1 MDTNFIKTRIEPV
14 MRDVLA
20 AALNVPT
27 LRERVMPLRW
37 NGEGQ
42 GKFAFDAVSEDGTVV
57 ACLSTARNLK
67 AGQRHKLMRDATFM
81 WLVPGVK
88 QRVLAVVEPGVAQSL
103 EGELERGLIP
113 PGTRIEIINL
123 PAEMRDA
130 LEAFRLS
137 TANEVGDVGKRGSP
151 TP

>member
-1 MDTNFIKTRIEPV
+1 MDTNFIKTRIEPL
-14 MRDVLA
+14 MREMLA
-20 AALNVPT
+20 AALHVPP
-27 LRERVMPLRW
+27 LRERIMPLRW

-42 GKFAFDAVSEDGTVV
+42 GKFAFDAVSEDGTVI

-88 QRVLAVVEPGVAQSL
+88 QRVLAVVEESVAHSL
-103 EGELERGLIP
+103 EGERERGLIP
-113 PGTRIEIINL
+113 PGTKIQIINL
-123 PAEMRDA
+123 PAEIRSE

-137 TANEVGDVGKRGSP
+137 AAK
-151 TP
+151 

>member
-1 MDTNFIKTRIEPV
+1 MDSDFIKTKVEPI
-14 MRDVLA
+14 MRDLLA
-20 AALNVPT
+20 AALHVPT
-27 LRERVMPLRW
+27 LRERIMPLRW

-81 WLVPGVK
+81 WLVPGATE
-88 QRVLAVVEPGVAQSL
+88 RVLAVVEPGVAQSL
-103 EGELERGLIP
+103 QSELERGLIP
-113 PGTRIEIINL
+113 PGTKIAIVTL
-123 PAEMRDA
+123 PAEVREA
-130 LEAFRLS
+130 LETFRLS
-137 TANEVGDVGKRGSP
+137 AANEVGGVKKREGL

>member
-1 MDTNFIKTRIEPV
+1 MDTNFIKTRVEPV
-14 MRDVLA
+14 MRELLA
-20 AALNVPT
+20 AALQIPP
-27 LRERVMPLRW
+27 LRERTMPLRW

-42 GKFAFDAVSEDGTVV
+42 GKFAFDAVSEDGSVI

-88 QRVLAVVEPGVAQSL
+88 QRVLAVVEPGVARSL
-103 EGELERGLIP
+103 EGERERGLIP

-123 PAEMRDA
+123 SAEMRDE
-130 LEAFRLS
+130 LETFRS
-137 TANEVGDVGKRGSP
+137 SAANEVGGVRKRVNP
-151 TP
+151 PR

>member
-1 MDTNFIKTRIEPV
+1 MDSDFIKTKVEPI
-14 MRDVLA
+14 MRDLLA
-20 AALNVPT
+20 TALHVPT
-27 LRERVMPLRW
+27 LHERIMPLRW

-81 WLVPGVK
+81 WLVPGVTE
-88 QRVLAVVEPGVAQSL
+88 RVLAVVEPGVAHSLQS
-103 EGELERGLIP
+103 ELERGLIP
-113 PGTRIEIINL
+113 PGTKIAIVTL
-123 PAEMRDA
+123 PAEVREA
-130 LEAFRLS
+130 LETFRLS
-137 TANEVGDVGKRGSP
+137 AANEVGGVKKRGTF

>member
-42 GKFAFDAVSEDGTVV
+42 GKFAFDAVGEDGTVV

-88 QRVLAVVEPGVAQSL
+88 QRILAVVEPGVAQSL
-103 EGELERGLIP
+103 EGELQRGLIP
-113 PGTRIEIINL
+113 PATVIKIINL

-130 LEAFRLS
+130 LETFRVGA
-137 TANEVGDVGKRGSP
+137 ANEVAGVRKEKAPR
-151 TP
+151 T

>member
-1 MDTNFIKTRIEPV
+1 MDSNLIKMQIEPI
-14 MRDVLA
+14 MRDLLA
-20 AALNVPT
+20 ATLHVPP
-27 LRERVMPLRW
+27 LRERIMPLRW

-81 WLVPGVK
+81 WLVLGVEE
-88 QRVLAVVEPGVAQSL
+88 RILAVVEPGVAQSL

-113 PGTRIEIINL
+113 PGTRIAIVTL
-123 PAEMRDA
+123 PAEVREA
-130 LEAFRLS
+130 LETFRQGA
-137 TANEVGDVGKRGSP
+137 ANEVGGVRRRGGLAP
-151 TP
+151 